1 MKLGV
6 RAAIPKARAW
16 IADDD
21 QVGAFL
27 FGFALGALFGYR
39 LVVPPPPRRLQP
51 AGSRP
56 EAAPAQ
62 VREPATIGV
71 PVWQERTDVYRPAA
85 AVQIPSQA
93 SLWESSSLVAITP
106 DAQDAMDRHAR
117 SDMRRERVGLLVG
130 RAGRSPN
137 SDRMVTIVERAVPL
151 PSSDATGTRVALTT
165 ESLPYAAAA
174 IRQLPAGATVVGWF
188 HTHPGLGIFLSGTDR
203 HTQRTCFRESW
214 HVAVVLDP
222 NEGSMGVFT
231 GPEGE
236 PTQRRVHAQ
245 RPLSAKHRF
254 RRVKG

>member
-1 MKLGV
+1 MKSRI

-39 LVVPPPPRRLQP
+39 LVVPPPPKRLQP
-51 AGSRP
+51 AGRRP
-56 EAAPAQ
+56 EAAPAT
-62 VREPATIGV
+62 VRAPVIIGA
-71 PVWQERTDVYRPAA
+71 PVWQERTDVYRPTA
-85 AVQIPSQA
+85 AVQIPGTA

-106 DAQDAMDRHAR
+106 EAQVAMDRHAR
-117 SDMRRERVGLLVG
+117 SDMYRERVGLLVG

-165 ESLPYAAAA
+165 ESLPHAAAA

-188 HTHPGLGIFLSGTDR
+188 HTHPGLGIFLSDTDH
-203 HTQRTCFRESW
+203 HTQRACFRESW

-222 NEGSMGVFT
+222 REGSMGVFT

-236 PTQRRVHAQ
+236 RAE
-245 RPLSAKHRF
+245 HRF
-254 RRVKG
+254 RV